1 MRPAHLPTPVTDA
14 EIHHLQTALTNY
26 PSGLTR
32 ADLERLFGSDRRG
45 RAIVSAAV
53 ERGEL
58 AIIRAEG
65 INGQVYRL
73 ARDVDEINREA
84 DNLAS
89 YARSLDR
96 RRNGLMQAWQA
107 GGTSRRQPSLY
118 EPGLNAG

>member
-45 RAIVSAAV
+45 RLVIATAV
-53 ERGEL
+53 ENGEL
-58 AIIRAEG
+58 AIIHDPET
-65 INGQVYRL
+65 NTYRK
-73 ARDVDEINREA
+73 ARNIDEVTREI
-84 DNLAS
+84 DSLAS
-89 YARSLDR
+89 RERRLER
-96 RRNGLMQAWQA
+96 RRRGLMEAWQA

-118 EPGLNAG
+118 EPGNDPG